1 MRMGKSSIRYVLME
15 THFNNPDLKVGLTDH
30 SGVKVY
36 YTARLRPN
44 DAGLFN
50 VGPVVGDIFIP
61 PFQDAYDISGYCS
74 PMCTSAMTKKNK
86 GVRSPATVLQ
96 RWARVIV
103 WYSQEVRVFAS
114 LLHAHYAGRQI
125 KTEIVRNG
133 TVVETLNRNDNY
145 DFAFQNFDFFPEE
158 KVIKAGDLLKTT
170 CTYRTRERPGI
181 TLGGLATNDEM

>member
-1 MRMGKSSIRYVLME
+1 ME
-15 THFNNPDLKVGLTDH
+15 SHFNNPDLKAGLTDH
-30 SGVKVY
+30 SGIKVY
-36 YTARLRPN
+36 YTEKLRPN

-50 VGPVVGDIFIP
+50 VGPLVPDIFVP
-61 PFQDAYDISGYCS
+61 PFQDAFDVSGYCS

-86 GVRSPATVLQ
+86 GVRSPTTFLQ

-114 LLHAHYAGRQI
+114 LLHAHYAGRKV

-181 TLGGLATNDEM
+181 TLGGLATYDEM